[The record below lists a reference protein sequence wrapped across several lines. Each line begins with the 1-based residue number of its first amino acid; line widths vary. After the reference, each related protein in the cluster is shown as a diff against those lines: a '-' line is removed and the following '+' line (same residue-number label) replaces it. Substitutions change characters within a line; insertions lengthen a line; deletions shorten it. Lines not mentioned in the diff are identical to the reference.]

1 MKNKIIRILVIIFM
15 IVCLCGIVYYCYNI
29 ITWKKDLNENK
40 EIHEEINNLVIIEPD
55 DDTTS
60 KYKINFDSLKKKNSD
75 TVAYLNVKNTSI
87 SHVVVKG
94 KDNDY
99 YLHHN
104 FNKKW
109 STAGWV
115 FADYHNKY
123 DGTDKNLVIYGHSM
137 RNGSM
142 FGTLRNVVKKTWYEN
157 KDNYI
162 IDLVTPDGEFTYKV
176 FSVYVIK
183 SEDYYINTK
192 FKDNNEFDKFV
203 KTLTKRSR
211 YNFNVKVDGKNQILT
226 LSSCYDNNDRR
237 VVLHAVLVK

>member
-162 IDLVTPDGEFTYKV
+162 IDLVTPDGEFAYKV

-211 YNFNVKVDGKNQILT
+211 YNFNVKVDGKDQILT

-237 VVLHAVLVK
+237 VVLHAVSVK